1 MNDNKTYINVDVHV
15 MFTQMQ
21 ASGGLKIFGKI
32 SVASMVKY

>member
-21 ASGGLKIFGKI
+21 ASGGLKLFG
-32 SVASMVKY
+32 